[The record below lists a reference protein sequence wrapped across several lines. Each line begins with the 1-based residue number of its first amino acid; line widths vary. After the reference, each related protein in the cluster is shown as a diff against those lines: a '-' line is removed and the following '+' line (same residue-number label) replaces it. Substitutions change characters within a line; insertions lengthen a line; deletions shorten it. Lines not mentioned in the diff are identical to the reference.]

1 MMNTLKRLKGRS
13 SRSRCVRLGL
23 RLRACGTPIGCHF
36 RLRDMLVSGVL
47 CFSSL

>member
-1 MMNTLKRLKGRS
+1 MMNTLKRHKGRS
-13 SRSRCVRLGL
+13 SRSRCV